1 MKRII
6 ISIAIIAM
14 IAAAGSMAILYIGE
28 ANSRLLGQLELVEKA
43 YSEGGD
49 TAREIALLSRSYK
62 SLRRVLGIIAD
73 DDDVEEVGALISR
86 LLPMLE
92 SDCDEFL
99 AECRMIRSAAAKIYS
114 GELPTLDKI
123 L

>member
-49 TAREIALLSRSYK
+49 TAREIALLS
-62 SLRRVLGIIAD
+62 
-73 DDDVEEVGALISR
+73 
-86 LLPMLE
+86 
-92 SDCDEFL
+92 
-99 AECRMIRSAAAKIYS
+99 
-114 GELPTLDKI
+114 
-123 L
+123 

>member
-62 SLRRVLGIIAD
+62 SLRRVLGIIAE
-73 DDDVEEVGALISR
+73 DDDVEE
-86 LLPMLE
+86 E
-92 SDCDEFL
+92 
-99 AECRMIRSAAAKIYS
+99 K
-114 GELPTLDKI
+114 K
-123 L
+123 

>member
-43 YSEGGD
+43 YS
-49 TAREIALLSRSYK
+49 
-62 SLRRVLGIIAD
+62 
-73 DDDVEEVGALISR
+73 
-86 LLPMLE
+86 
-92 SDCDEFL
+92 
-99 AECRMIRSAAAKIYS
+99 
-114 GELPTLDKI
+114 
-123 L
+123 